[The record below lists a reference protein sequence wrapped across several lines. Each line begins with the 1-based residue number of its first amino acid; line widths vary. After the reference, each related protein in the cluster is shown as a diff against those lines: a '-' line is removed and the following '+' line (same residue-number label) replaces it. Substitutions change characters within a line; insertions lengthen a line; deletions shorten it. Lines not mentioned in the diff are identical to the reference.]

1 MPTKRVAI
9 IGGGI
14 AGLAAAWELH
24 KGGAKVTLLEAR
36 PRLGGVIETKRP
48 RGWLVEGGP
57 DSFLTTK
64 PAAVE
69 LIREVGLG
77 DHVIPSRSR
86 KVHVF
91 TGGVLHPVPDGMH
104 LTVPTRAWPL
114 LRSGLFS
121 WRGKLRMLSERW
133 RRAAAPEGDESL
145 GSFVRRRFGR
155 EAFEKLAE
163 PLMAGIHLA
172 PGDRLSL
179 KSTFPR
185 FVEMEGERGSLIRA
199 MKDQPA
205 AGPVSPFAS
214 LRGGVGTL
222 VERLVER
229 MPGVEFRIG
238 TPVRRIERGNKL
250 VLDQGVLTADAVIVA
265 APAPV
270 AAGLLAP
277 LDAGLADAM
286 RAIEYVGSAT
296 VSLGWPRDAVPR
308 ELDGTGF
315 VIPRAEADAI
325 MACTWSSSKFEN
337 RAPEGRVLLR
347 CFVPPQGM
355 GASDLEIVGRARE
368 LLGRALG
375 ITTEPELAEVW
386 RWEGANP
393 VYAVGHEGRVKE
405 IDSRLA
411 TIANLFLTGAG
422 YRGLGLPDC
431 ISDGRA
437 TGRAALRVLT

>member
-1 MPTKRVAI
+1 MKRVAI

-24 KGGAKVTLLEAR
+24 KGGAKVTLLESR
-36 PRLGGVIETKRP
+36 PRLGGVIVTKRD
-48 RGWLVEGGP
+48 RGWLLEGGP

-77 DHVIPSRSR
+77 DDLILSQSRRVYVMTRGS
-86 KVHVF
+86 
-91 TGGVLHPVPDGMH
+91 LHPVPEGLH

-114 LRSGLFS
+114 LKSGLFS

-133 RRAAAPEGDESL
+133 RRASPPEGDESL
-145 GSFVRRRFGR
+145 GAFVRRRFGR
-155 EAFEKLAE
+155 EAFERLAE

-185 FVEMEGERGSLIRA
+185 FAEMEREHGSLIRA
-199 MKDQPA
+199 MKGSPV

-214 LRGGVGTL
+214 LRGGVGAL

-229 MPGVEFRIG
+229 MPGVEFRTG
-238 TPVRRIERGNKL
+238 VAVRRLERGYRL
-250 VLDQGVLTADAVIVA
+250 VFEGGTQTADAVIVA
-265 APAPV
+265 APAP
-270 AAGLLAP
+270 AAADLLAF
-277 LDAGLADAM
+277 LDDGLADAL
-286 RAIEYVGSAT
+286 RAIDYVGSAT
-296 VSLGWPRDAVPR
+296 VSLGWPREAVPR

-315 VIPRAEADAI
+315 VIPRAEAGAI
-325 MACTWSSSKFEN
+325 LACTWSSSKFEG
-337 RAPEGRVLLR
+337 RAPDGRVLVR
-347 CFVPPQGM
+347 CFVPPEGL
-355 GASDLEIVGRARE
+355 GASNSQMVDRARE
-368 LLGRALG
+368 VLVRALG
-375 ITTEPELAEVW
+375 VTAEPVFADVA

-393 VYAVGHEGRVKE
+393 VYAVGHEQRVRAIE
-405 IDSRLA
+405 VRSA
-411 TIANLFLTGAG
+411 QWPNLFLTGAA

-437 TGRAALRVLT
+437 TGRAALRILTP

>member
-1 MPTKRVAI
+1 MNRVVI
-9 IGGGI
+9 VGGGI
-14 AGLAAAWELH
+14 AGLSAAWELH
-24 KGGAKVTLLEAR
+24 KGGARVTLLESR
-36 PRLGGVIETKRP
+36 PRLGGVIETKRSN
-48 RGWLVEGGP
+48 GWILEGGP

-69 LIREVGLG
+69 LVREVGLG
-77 DHVIPSRSR
+77 DDLIPSRSR
-86 KVHVF
+86 RVHVL
-91 TGGVLHPVPDGMH
+91 TGGELHPVPEGVH
-104 LTVPTRAWPL
+104 LTVPTKAWPL
-114 LRSGLFS
+114 LKSGLFS

-133 RRAAAPEGDESL
+133 RRSAPPDGDESL

-185 FVEMEGERGSLIRA
+185 FADMERERGSLIKA
-199 MKDQPA
+199 MKGA
-205 AGPVSPFAS
+205 ESGTVSPFAS

-222 VERLVER
+222 VERLVAKME
-229 MPGVEFRIG
+229 GVDFRTG
-238 TPVRRIERGNKL
+238 AAVRRLERGGR
-250 VLDQGVLTADAVIVA
+250 VISDAGEFQGEAVILAVP
-265 APAPV
+265 APA
-270 AAGLLAP
+270 AAALVAP
-277 LDAGLADAM
+277 LDVGLAEAL
-286 RAIEYVGSAT
+286 RAIEYAGSAT
-296 VSLGWPRDAVPR
+296 VSLGWPREAVPR

-315 VIPRAEADAI
+315 VIPRAETGGI

-337 RAPEGRVLLR
+337 RAPEGRVLVR
-347 CFVPPQGM
+347 CFVPPDGM
-355 GASDLEIVGRARE
+355 GASDVEIAGRARE

-375 ITTEPELAEVW
+375 IKAEPELTEVW

-393 VYAVGHEGRVKE
+393 VYAVGHEQRVRE
-405 IDSRLA
+405 IESRRA
-411 TIANLFLTGAG
+411 AIPNLYLTGAG

-437 TGRAALRVLT
+437 IGRAALGALNP

>member
-1 MPTKRVAI
+1 MKRVAV

-24 KGGAKVTLLEAR
+24 KGGAQVALLEAR
-36 PRLGGVIETKRP
+36 PRLGGVIETKRS
-48 RGWLVEGGP
+48 RGWLLEGGP

-69 LIREVGLG
+69 LVREIGLG
-77 DHVIPSRSR
+77 DHLIPSRSR
-86 KVHVF
+86 RVYVL
-91 TGGVLHPVPDGMH
+91 TRGELHPVPDGMH
-104 LTVPTRAWPL
+104 LTVPTKAWPL
-114 LRSGLFS
+114 LKSGLFT

-133 RRAAAPEGDESL
+133 RRPSAPDGDESL
-145 GSFVRRRFGR
+145 GSFVRRRFGA

-185 FVEMEGERGSLIRA
+185 FADMEREQGSLIRA
-199 MKDQPA
+199 MKGQPA

-214 LRGGVGTL
+214 LRGGVGAL

-229 MPGVEFRIG
+229 MPGVEFRTG
-238 TPVRRIERGNKL
+238 AAVRRIERGFRV
-250 VLDQGVLTADAVIVA
+250 VLDSGPLAADVVVVA

-270 AAGLLAP
+270 AAELVAP
-277 LDAGLADAM
+277 LDAGLADAL
-286 RAIEYVGSAT
+286 RAIEYAGSAT
-296 VSLGWPRDAVPR
+296 VSLGWPREAVPR

-315 VIPRAEADAI
+315 VIPRAEAGGI
-325 MACTWSSSKFEN
+325 MACTWSSTKFEN

-347 CFVPPQGM
+347 CFVPPEGM
-355 GASDLEIVGRARE
+355 GASDLAGAARE
-368 LLGRALG
+368 ALKRALG
-375 ITTEPELAEVW
+375 VTAEPEIVDVN
-386 RWEGANP
+386 RWDGANP
-393 VYAVGHEGRVKE
+393 VYAVGHEERVRE
-405 IDSRLA
+405 IESRRA

-437 TGRAALRVLT
+437 TGRAALRVLASP

>member
-1 MPTKRVAI
+1 MKRVAV

-24 KGGAKVTLLEAR
+24 RGGAKVTLLEAR
-36 PRLGGVIETKRP
+36 SRLGGVIETKRSQ
-48 RGWLVEGGP
+48 GWLVEGGP

-69 LIREVGLG
+69 LIREIGLD
-77 DHVIPSRSR
+77 DHLIPSRSR
-86 KVHVF
+86 RVYVL
-91 TGGVLHPVPDGMH
+91 TRGALHPVPEGMH

-114 LRSGLFS
+114 LTSSLFT

-133 RRAAAPEGDESL
+133 RGAAPPEGDESL
-145 GSFVRRRFGR
+145 GSFVRRRFGI

-163 PLMAGIHLA
+163 PMMAGIHLA

-185 FVEMEGERGSLIRA
+185 FAEMERDRGSLIRA
-199 MKDQPA
+199 MKDAPPT
-205 AGPVSPFAS
+205 GPVSPFAS
-214 LRGGVGTL
+214 LRGGVGAL

-229 MPGVEFRIG
+229 MAGVEFKTG
-238 TPVRRIERGNKL
+238 TPVRRIERGYRL
-250 VLDQGVLTADAVIVA
+250 ILDGGAVDADAVIVA

-270 AAGLLAP
+270 AAGLLAG
-277 LDAGLADAM
+277 LDPGLADAL
-286 RAIEYVGSAT
+286 RKIEYVGSAT
-296 VSLGWPRDAVPR
+296 ISLGWPKTAVAR

-315 VIPRAEADAI
+315 VIPRAEAGSI

-347 CFVPPQGM
+347 CFVPPGGM
-355 GASDLEIVGRARE
+355 SASDAEIVGNARE
-368 LLGRALG
+368 MLGRTLG
-375 ITTEPELAEVW
+375 ITAEPELVEVR

-393 VYAVGHEGRVKE
+393 VYAVGHEERVRE
-405 IDSRLA
+405 IEARRA
-411 TIANLFLTGAG
+411 TLPNLFLTGAG

-431 ISDGRA
+431 IADGRA
-437 TGRAALRVLT
+437 IGRAALTL

>member
-1 MPTKRVAI
+1 MKRAVV

-14 AGLAAAWELH
+14 SGLAAAWELH
-24 KGGAKVTLLEAR
+24 KGGAQVTLLESR
-36 PRLGGVIETKRP
+36 PRLGGVIETKRSK
-48 RGWLVEGGP
+48 GWLLEGGP

-69 LIREVGLG
+69 LVREVGLG
-77 DHVIPSRSR
+77 DHLIPSRSR
-86 KVHVF
+86 RVYVLS
-91 TGGVLHPVPDGMH
+91 GGELHPVPEGVH
-104 LTVPTRAWPL
+104 LTVPTKAWPL
-114 LRSGLFS
+114 LKSGLFS
-121 WRGKLRMLSERW
+121 WGGKLRMLSERW
-133 RRAAAPEGDESL
+133 RRAAPPDGDESL

-172 PGDRLSL
+172 AGDRLSL
-179 KSTFPR
+179 RSTFPR
-185 FVEMEGERGSLIRA
+185 FADMERESGSLIKA
-199 MKDQPA
+199 MKAAPA

-214 LRGGVGTL
+214 LRGGLGAL

-229 MPGVEFRIG
+229 MEGVDFR
-238 TPVRRIERGNKL
+238 TRAAVQRLERGGQVVSNA
-250 VLDQGVLTADAVIVA
+250 GIFHADAVIVA
-265 APAPV
+265 VPAPV
-270 AAGLLAP
+270 AADLVAS
-277 LDAGLADAM
+277 LDAGLAETL
-286 RAIEYVGSAT
+286 RALEYVDSAT
-296 VSLGWPRDAVPR
+296 VSLGWPREAVPR

-315 VIPRAEADAI
+315 VIPRAEVGGV

-347 CFVPPQGM
+347 CFVPPEGM
-355 GASDLEIVGRARE
+355 DASDLEIAGRARD
-368 LLGRALG
+368 LLGRSLG
-375 ITTEPELAEVW
+375 IKAEPEIVDVS

-393 VYAVGHEGRVKE
+393 VYAVGHEERVRE
-405 IDSRLA
+405 IDHRRA
-411 TIANLFLTGAG
+411 TIPNLFLTGAG

>member
-1 MPTKRVAI
+1 
-9 IGGGI
+9 
-14 AGLAAAWELH
+14 
-24 KGGAKVTLLEAR
+24 
-36 PRLGGVIETKRP
+36 
-48 RGWLVEGGP
+48 
-57 DSFLTTK
+57 
-64 PAAVE
+64 
-69 LIREVGLG
+69 
-77 DHVIPSRSR
+77 
-86 KVHVF
+86 
-91 TGGVLHPVPDGMH
+91 MH

-114 LRSGLFS
+114 LKSGLFS

-145 GSFVRRRFGR
+145 GAFVRRRFGS

-185 FVEMEGERGSLIRA
+185 FAEMERDRGSLTRA
-199 MKDQPA
+199 MKDGPA

-214 LRGGVGTL
+214 LRGGIGAL

-229 MPGVEFRIG
+229 MPGVEFKTG
-238 TPVRRIERGNKL
+238 TSVRRIERGFRL
-250 VLDQGVLTADAVIVA
+250 VLDSGDLAADAVIVA

-270 AAGLLAP
+270 AAELLAP
-277 LDAGLADAM
+277 LDAGLAGAV

-296 VSLGWPRDAVPR
+296 VCLGWPREAVPR

-315 VIPRAEADAI
+315 VIPRAEAGAI

-347 CFVPPQGM
+347 CFVPPEGM
-355 GASDLEIVGRARE
+355 GASDPQIVSRARE
-368 LLGRALG
+368 ILGKALG
-375 ITTEPELAEVW
+375 ITAEPALVAVW

-393 VYAVGHEGRVKE
+393 VYAVGHEERVRE
-405 IDSRLA
+405 IDNRRA
-411 TIANLFLTGAG
+411 AIPNLFMTGAG

-437 TGRAALRVLT
+437 TGRAALAEVLSSGF

>member
-1 MPTKRVAI
+1 MKRVAI

-36 PRLGGVIETKRP
+36 PRLGGVIETKRA
-48 RGWLVEGGP
+48 RGWIVEGGP

-69 LIREVGLG
+69 LIREIGLE
-77 DHVIPSRSR
+77 DHLVPSRSR
-86 KVHVF
+86 RVYVL
-91 TGGVLHPVPDGMH
+91 TQGVLHPVPEGMH

-114 LRSGLFS
+114 LKSSLFT

-133 RRAAAPEGDESL
+133 RRAAPPEGDESL
-145 GSFVRRRFGR
+145 GSFVRRRFGV

-179 KSTFPR
+179 RSTFPR
-185 FVEMEGERGSLIRA
+185 FAEMERDRGSLIRA
-199 MKDQPA
+199 MKDAPA
-205 AGPVSPFAS
+205 VGPVSPFAS
-214 LRGGVGTL
+214 LRGGVGAL

-229 MPGVEFRIG
+229 MEGVEFRTG
-238 TPVRRIERGNKL
+238 APVRRIEPGYRL
-250 VLDQGVLTADAVIVA
+250 VLDGGAVAADAVIVA

-270 AAGLLAP
+270 AADLLAG
-277 LDAGLADAM
+277 LDPGLAEAL
-286 RAIEYVGSAT
+286 RKIEYVGSAT
-296 VSLGWPRDAVPR
+296 ISLGWPRTAVPR

-315 VIPRAEADAI
+315 VIPRAEAGSI
-325 MACTWSSSKFEN
+325 MACTWSSTKFEN
-337 RAPEGRVLLR
+337 RAPEGRVLVR
-347 CFVPPQGM
+347 CFVPPEGM
-355 GASDLEIVGRARE
+355 GASDPQIVGNARE
-368 LLGRALG
+368 VLGRALG
-375 ITTEPELAEVW
+375 ITAEPELVEVR

-393 VYAVGHEGRVKE
+393 VYAVGHEEQVRE
-405 IDSRLA
+405 IESRRA
-411 TIANLFLTGAG
+411 TLANLFLTGAG

-437 TGRAALRVLT
+437 AGRAALRAIASP

>member
-1 MPTKRVAI
+1 MKRVAV

-24 KGGAKVTLLEAR
+24 KGGARVTLLESR
-36 PRLGGVIETKRP
+36 PRLGGVIVTKRL
-48 RGWLVEGGP
+48 RGWLLEGGP

-69 LIREVGLG
+69 LVREVGLG
-77 DHVIPSRSR
+77 EHLIPSRSR
-86 KVHVF
+86 RVYVLSQ
-91 TGGVLHPVPDGMH
+91 GELHPVPEGVH
-104 LTVPTRAWPL
+104 LTVPTKAWPIL
-114 LRSGLFS
+114 KSGLFT

-133 RRAAAPEGDESL
+133 RRAAPAQGDESL
-145 GSFVRRRFGR
+145 GSFVRRRFGN

-185 FVEMEGERGSLIRA
+185 FAEMERERGTLIRA
-199 MKDQPA
+199 MKHADP

-214 LRGGVGTL
+214 LRGGVGAL

-229 MPGVEFRIG
+229 MPGVEFRTG
-238 TPVRRIERGNKL
+238 AAVRRIERGYRL
-250 VLDQGVLTADAVIVA
+250 VLDGGTVAADAVVVA
-265 APAPV
+265 APAP
-270 AAGLLAP
+270 AAAELLAS
-277 LDAGLADAM
+277 LDAGLAEAL

-296 VSLGWPRDAVPR
+296 VSLGWPREAVPR

-315 VIPRAEADAI
+315 VIPRAEAGSI
-325 MACTWSSSKFEN
+325 MACTWSSSKFER

-347 CFVPPQGM
+347 CFVPPEGL
-355 GASDLEIVGRARE
+355 AAPDAEIVARARE
-368 LLGRALG
+368 TLKRALG
-375 ITTEPELAEVW
+375 ITAEPELAEVF

-393 VYAVGHEGRVKE
+393 VYAVGHEERVRE
-405 IDSRLA
+405 IESRRA
-411 TIANLFLTGAG
+411 TIPNLFLTGAG

-431 ISDGRA
+431 ISDGRG
-437 TGRAALRVLT
+437 TGRAALRVLA

>member
-1 MPTKRVAI
+1 MKRVAV

-24 KGGAKVTLLEAR
+24 QGGAKVTVLEAR
-36 PRLGGVIETKRP
+36 PRLGGVIVTKRS
-48 RGWLVEGGP
+48 RGWLLEGGP

-64 PAAVE
+64 PAAVD
-69 LIREVGLG
+69 LVREAGLA
-77 DHVIPSRSR
+77 DQLIPSQSR
-86 KVHVF
+86 RVYVLSR
-91 TGGVLHPVPDGMH
+91 GELHPIPEGMH

-133 RRAAAPEGDESL
+133 RRGSPPDGDESL
-145 GSFVRRRFGR
+145 GSFVRRRFGC
-155 EAFEKLAE
+155 EAFEKVAE

-185 FVEMEGERGSLIRA
+185 FAQMEAERGSLIRA
-199 MKDQPA
+199 MKGAPP
-205 AGPVSPFAS
+205 GSVSPFAS
-214 LRGGVGTL
+214 LRGGVATL
-222 VERLVER
+222 VDRLVEL
-229 MPGVEFRIG
+229 MPDVEFRPAA
-238 TPVRRIERGNKL
+238 PVRR
-250 VLDQGVLTADAVIVA
+250 LDPGFRLLLDGGALEADAVILAVP
-265 APAPV
+265 APA
-270 AAGLLAP
+270 AADLAAS
-277 LDAGLADAM
+277 LDPGLADAL

-296 VSLGWPRDAVPR
+296 ISLGWPRDAVPA

-315 VIPRAEADAI
+315 VIPRAEADSI

-347 CFVPPQGM
+347 CFVPPAGLA
-355 GASDLEIVGRARE
+355 ASDDQLAGKARE
-368 LLGRALG
+368 ILGRALG
-375 ITTEPELAEVW
+375 ITAEPELAEVW
-386 RWEGANP
+386 RWDGANP
-393 VYAVGHEGRVKE
+393 VYAVGHEERVRE
-405 IDSRLA
+405 IEARRA
-411 TIANLFLTGAG
+411 KIPNLFLTGAA

-437 TGRAALRVLT
+437 TGKAALRSLSGSG